1 MARKQAV
8 SKQSKYGD
16 LKTWNE
22 KGQLKEGDQIDGYY
36 IDKEVFTSKYGE
48 GVIYILLLNDGKMI
62 KIMGQTDI
70 RNKMEEN
77 RMSDRLP
84 LVEYIDDTVVN
95 TNFIGINTKKGIPLI
110 LSIPYII

>member
-8 SKQSKYGD
+8 SKQSKYSD

-22 KGQLKEGDQIDGYY
+22 KGQLKEGDSIDGYY

-48 GVIYILLLNDGKMI
+48 GVIYILLLEDGKMI

-70 RNKMEEN
+70 KNKMEDVPEN
-77 RMSDRLP
+77 CHVWIKFDG
-84 LVEYIDDTVVN
+84 LVETSKGAKKSYTIEYDDEEV
-95 TNFIGINTKKGIPLI
+95 IKDIK
-110 LSIPYII
+110 